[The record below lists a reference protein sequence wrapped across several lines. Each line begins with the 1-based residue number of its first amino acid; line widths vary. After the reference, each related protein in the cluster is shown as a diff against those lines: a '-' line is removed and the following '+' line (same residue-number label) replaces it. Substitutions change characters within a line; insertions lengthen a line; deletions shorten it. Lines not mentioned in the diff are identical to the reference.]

1 MAGFLGADTEA
12 LRALGRAVGGG
23 AERLEQLTAQ
33 LDGIV
38 GGARWQ
44 GPDADAF
51 RADWAGHVRTGMHA
65 RVGTPRRTADARDA
79 DARGGAPGAVGRGRG
94 GRGGA
99 PPRGGSSPGR
109 PCS

>member
-38 GGARWQ
+38 GGI
-44 GPDADAF
+44 DADYA
-51 RADWAGHVRTGMHA
+51 RALVG
-65 RVGTPRRTADARDA
+65 RVGADLVPDWVREFAA
-79 DARGGAPGAVGRGRG
+79 GE
-94 GRGGA
+94 
-99 PPRGGSSPGR
+99 
-109 PCS
+109 